1 MVLLLVSAG
10 MVSVPGRAD
19 SVAEV
24 RDFYSRHVA
33 VIVVAQL
40 IGLVAAVVLIVFARR
55 LGEDGARSSVSVT
68 GVAVGAAAVVTAAP
82 VLWLCV
88 VADSASARSVD
99 RLATASDLVDVLLF
113 AAIAVFSV
121 VLARWA
127 AATWLRVVSLL
138 VAITAGVRAVALL
151 AGSGSLE
158 VVAPVAFVVFVAL
171 LSSLLLAR
179 RPLFA

>member
-33 VIVVAQL
+33 LIVIAQL
-40 IGLVAAVVLIVFARR
+40 VGLVAAVVLIVFARR
-55 LGEDGARSSVSVT
+55 LGQDGAHSSVTTT

-82 VLWLCV
+82 VLWLCA
-88 VADSASARSVD
+88 VADSASARNVD

-113 AAIAVFSV
+113 AAIALFGAM
-121 VLARWA
+121 LARWVVP
-127 AATWLRVVSLL
+127 TWLRVVSLL
-138 VAITAGVRAVALL
+138 VALTAGVRAVALL
-151 AGSGSLE
+151 GGSGFLE
-158 VVAPVAFVVFVAL
+158 VVAPMAFVVFVAL

-179 RPLFA
+179 RPLFP